1 MTRATQ
7 QDRNSNVKLTQPAG
21 CRVGRVSGVI
31 GLTATLANAPRLAS
45 CIAVMSA
52 IQRISN
58 ANEHRYSHPPAET
71 CRAAL
76 DRYFRGCD
84 RHDSEVLRSTFHPTT
99 VLRTVD
105 AYEALERLTQI
116 EWWAI
121 VEASTSCA
129 VRRRQREL
137 DRTHHLALVEAEAL
151 WPTHQVN
158 DLLLVAR
165 DWIGWTIVGC
175 VSHRSPAGS
184 RARVDADEV
193 AAIREFLHEAYTS
206 LDDRRAMLVKYAPD
220 CRFITTGP
228 RELAVETLSEVAAR
242 RLRDAEEQPRSS
254 PISLEMNVTLRETA
268 AAAQISYFVDERR
281 CVDMLLLL
289 KSHGTWRI
297 VDVLANGVRA

>member
-1 MTRATQ
+1 MADAARL
-7 QDRNSNVKLTQPAG
+7 SF
-21 CRVGRVSGVI
+21 RV
-31 GLTATLANAPRLAS
+31 AA
-45 CIAVMSA
+45 MSA
-52 IQRISN
+52 IQRLSD
-58 ANEHRYSHPPAET
+58 ANEHRYAHPPAET
-71 CRAAL
+71 CRAAI

-99 VLRTVD
+99 VLRSVD
-105 AYEALERLTQI
+105 SWDALERLTQI

-137 DRTHHLALVEAEAL
+137 DRTHHLALVETEAL

-184 RARVDADEV
+184 RARVDAEEV
-193 AAIREFLHEAYTS
+193 AAIREFLQEAYAS
-206 LDDRRAMLVKYAPD
+206 EHRAMLARYAPD
-220 CRFITTGP
+220 CRFISTRP

-242 RLRDAEEQPRSS
+242 RLRAAEDRPRSS
-254 PISLEMNVTLRETA
+254 PISIELNVTLRETA

-281 CVDMLLLL
+281 CVDMVLLL

-297 VDVLANGVRA
+297 VDVLANGVRS